1 MKKIIFLQLLFS
13 STSLF
18 AMTKEWTVTK
28 VNFDE
33 AVKLYKVDFK
43 NQAGVYKADEKLL
56 PCLRESLNEKKAVKV
71 DFNPMGLLINS
82 CEKVA
87 SK

>member
-1 MKKIIFLQLLFS
+1 MKISMFVLMLFS
-13 STSLF
+13 STVLH

-33 AVKLYKVDFK
+33 ARKVYLVDFK
-43 NQAGVYKADEKLL
+43 NQAGVYLADEKQLS
-56 PCLRESLNEKKAVKV
+56 CLRDSLATKSAVKV
-71 DFNPMGLLINS
+71 DFNPMGLKIKS
-82 CEKVA
+82 CEKSS